1 MKGSS
6 RLVVIQKIYEKI
18 SDSSHDIKFPKSSY
32 IRIVKKVFNG
42 FFEKEADLDQ
52 ILSKNLSS
60 NISFK
65 NLDMIL
71 KIILKAAI
79 FEILYMP
86 KIPFKVVVDEYLAVT
101 EMYYDSSQKGL
112 VNAVLDSVFKSE
124 QPQILP

>member
-6 RLVVIQKIYEKI
+6 RLIVIQKIYEKI

-32 IRIVKKVFNG
+32 IRIIKKVFNG
-42 FFEKEADLDQ
+42 FFVKEADLDQ
-52 ILSKNLSS
+52 VLCKNLSS
-60 NISFK
+60 KISFK

-124 QPQILP
+124 QPQI

>member
-6 RLVVIQKIYEKI
+6 RLIVIQKIYEKI
-18 SDSSHDIKFPKSSY
+18 SDSSHEIKFPKSSY
-32 IRIVKKVFNG
+32 IRTVKKVFNG

-60 NISFK
+60 KISFQ

-79 FEILYMP
+79 FEIIYMP

>member
-52 ILSKNLSS
+52 ILSQNLSS
-60 NISFK
+60 KISFK

>member
-52 ILSKNLSS
+52 ILSQNLSS
-60 NISFK
+60 KISFK

-124 QPQILP
+124 LPQI

>member
-6 RLVVIQKIYEKI
+6 RLIVIQKIYEKI

-32 IRIVKKVFNG
+32 IRIIKKVFNG

-60 NISFK
+60 KISFK

-79 FEILYMP
+79 FEIIYMP
-86 KIPFKVVVDEYLAVT
+86 KIPFKAVVDEYLAVT

-124 QPQILP
+124 QPQI

>member
-6 RLVVIQKIYEKI
+6 RLIVIQKIYEKI

-32 IRIVKKVFNG
+32 IRIIKKVFNG
-42 FFEKEADLDQ
+42 FFEREAELDK
-52 ILSKNLSS
+52 ILCKNLSS

-101 EMYYDSSQKGL
+101 EMYYDSTQKGL
-112 VNAVLDSVFKSE
+112 VNGVLDSVFKSE
-124 QPQILP
+124 HP

>member
-6 RLVVIQKIYEKI
+6 RLIVIQKIYEKI

-32 IRIVKKVFNG
+32 IRIIKKVFNG
-42 FFEKEADLDQ
+42 FFDKEADLDQ

-124 QPQILP
+124 QQQI

>member
-18 SDSSHDIKFPKSSY
+18 SDSSHDIKFAKSSY
-32 IRIVKKVFNG
+32 IRIIKKVFNG

-60 NISFK
+60 KISFK

-124 QPQILP
+124 LPQI

>member
-6 RLVVIQKIYEKI
+6 RLIVIQKIYEKI

-32 IRIVKKVFNG
+32 IRIIKKVFNG
-42 FFEKEADLDQ
+42 FFDKEADLDQ

-124 QPQILP
+124 QP

>member
-32 IRIVKKVFNG
+32 IRIIKKVFNG
-42 FFEKEADLDQ
+42 FFEKEANLDHV
-52 ILSKNLSS
+52 LSKNLSS
-60 NISFK
+60 KISFK

-79 FEILYMP
+79 FEIIYMP
-86 KIPFKVVVDEYLAVT
+86 KIPFKVIVDEYLAVT

-112 VNAVLDSVFKSE
+112 VNAVLDSVSKSE
-124 QPQILP
+124 QSQI

>member
-6 RLVVIQKIYEKI
+6 RLIVIQKIYEKI
-18 SDSSHDIKFPKSSY
+18 SDSGHDIKFPKSSY
-32 IRIVKKVFNG
+32 IRIIKKVFNG
-42 FFEKEADLDQ
+42 FFDKEADLDQ

-124 QPQILP
+124 QPQI

>member
-32 IRIVKKVFNG
+32 IRIIKKVFNG
-42 FFEKEADLDQ
+42 FFEKEANLDQ
-52 ILSKNLSS
+52 VLSKNLSS
-60 NISFK
+60 KIRFK

-79 FEILYMP
+79 FEIIYMP
-86 KIPFKVVVDEYLAVT
+86 KIPFKVIVDEYLAVT

-124 QPQILP
+124 QSQI

>member
-32 IRIVKKVFNG
+32 IRIIKKVFNG
-42 FFEKEADLDQ
+42 FFEKEANLDQ
-52 ILSKNLSS
+52 VLSKNLSS
-60 NISFK
+60 KISFK

-79 FEILYMP
+79 FEIIYMP
-86 KIPFKVVVDEYLAVT
+86 KIPFLTICPLFFLEYTLT
-101 EMYYDSSQKGL
+101 SQGSRQTCH
-112 VNAVLDSVFKSE
+112 N
-124 QPQILP
+124 

>member
-6 RLVVIQKIYEKI
+6 RLIVIQKIYEKI

-32 IRIVKKVFNG
+32 IRIIKKVFNG

-79 FEILYMP
+79 FEVLYMP
-86 KIPFKVVVDEYLAVT
+86 KIPFKVVVDEYLAVS

-124 QPQILP
+124 HV

>member
-6 RLVVIQKIYEKI
+6 RLIVIQKIYEKI
-18 SDSSHDIKFPKSSY
+18 SDSGHDIKFPKSSY
-32 IRIVKKVFNG
+32 IRIIKKVFNG
-42 FFEKEADLDQ
+42 FFDKEADLDQ

-124 QPQILP
+124 QP

>member
-6 RLVVIQKIYEKI
+6 RLIVIQKIYEKI
-18 SDSSHDIKFPKSSY
+18 SDSSHEIKFPKSSY
-32 IRIVKKVFNG
+32 IRIIKKVFNG

-79 FEILYMP
+79 FEVLYMP

-124 QPQILP
+124 HV